1 MKLTKLFIVAFTAI
15 LAALIA
21 GVSTASAQGLPP
33 APSNVTVR
41 DGSNPGEVVVSWNR
55 LSQPRFFRIGWV
67 AYLDYEAERAAG
79 RPWLEA
85 FTFVDVANRNQ
96 TSRTVRYLRPGVRY
110 AFIVASNATRYGE
123 PVWSDWRQYTLPEDS
138 TACPTAEPPGPPPPP
153 DPPTSSGSGDY
164 DNDNDGLI
172 EIANAAQLGAI
183 RYDLDADGR
192 ADDSAYAQAFA
203 NARSGMGCPSS
214 GCRGYELVAD
224 IDFGSL
230 VSAKGWLPI
239 GNSSNAFIGT
249 FQGNLHTISNLYIN
263 RSDEDN
269 VGLFGNVG
277 AEGRIYQTR
286 LHSVSV
292 QGGSRVGGLAGYL
305 AGTVNHSSVTGTV
318 VGVASVGGLV
328 GHNAGS
334 VADSNSTADVTGTG
348 ERTYIGGLVGVN
360 DSGTLDRV
368 HASGEVDAEGLP
380 GGLAGSNDNGTIIA
394 SHADGD
400 VTGRCGA
407 GGLVSWNNGTI
418 TASYASGNIR
428 SNRRCGCGGLAL
440 FNGGSIT
447 ASYAAGDVIC
457 QGARYSS
464 SAGLVSDNIGRII
477 SSYST
482 GEIVRPYTTGNFY
495 ARGFVGSGDASLV
508 SASYWDTVASG
519 LTRSA
524 GGEGKTTAELQSP
537 TGATGIYADWNSDWW
552 DFGNSGQYPVL
563 KVVGLS
569 VADQR

>member
-1 MKLTKLFIVAFTAI
+1 MQLTKLFIVAITAI

-21 GVSTASAQGLPP
+21 GVSTASAQGSLP

-138 TACPTAEPPGPPPPP
+138 TACPTAEPPGPPPP

-269 VGLFGNVG
+269 VGLFGNIG
-277 AEGRIYQTR
+277 ADGVVMRAR

-292 QGGSRVGGLAGYL
+292 SGGSAVGALAGYN
-305 AGTVNHSSVTGTV
+305 AGIIAGSNVTGNVSGSINVGALIGQNTGSVTDSNSSAEVTGRY
-318 VGVASVGGLV
+318 VAGGLV
-328 GHNAGS
+328 GHNS
-334 VADSNSTADVTGTG
+334 
-348 ERTYIGGLVGVN
+348 GGKITRG
-360 DSGTLDRV
+360 
-368 HASGEVDAEGLP
+368 HASGDVSATGRYSRTDSGRGT
-380 GGLAGSNDNGTIIA
+380 GGLAGYNYD
-394 SHADGD
+394 
-400 VTGRCGA
+400 
-407 GGLVSWNNGTI
+407 
-418 TASYASGNIR
+418 
-428 SNRRCGCGGLAL
+428 
-440 FNGGSIT
+440 GSIT
-447 ASYAAGDVIC
+447 ASYATGNV
-457 QGARYSS
+457 YSRGE
-464 SAGLVSDNIGRII
+464 SAGGLLGRNRGIVTASYATGNVSGNYSGGLVGYNSDAGSIVAAYATGSVERGYSRGGLVARNYGTISATYSIGKLEPGGDYRGGLVARGERDLVT
-477 SSYST
+477 SSYWNTLTST
-482 GEIVRPYTTGNFY
+482 RAWSV
-495 ARGFVGSGDASLV
+495 
-508 SASYWDTVASG
+508 
-519 LTRSA
+519 

-563 KVVGLS
+563 KVAGLS